1 MEKSSFSDI
10 GLPACDAFL
19 MDTDAF
25 CEIVTFFA
33 NDDFFL

>member
-19 MDTDAF
+19 MHTEAF
-25 CEIVTFFA
+25 CEIITYFA
-33 NDDFFL
+33 KADLFL